1 MKIKRLVRV
10 LVGLIVSIAVLFF
23 ILIKTNFIH
32 FPQEHAPQIDEP
44 LSTIVVSVKDY
55 KVYNLKDVPF
65 RFILANINLVNNKPI
80 EFELSR
86 FMTSEQVRLD
96 KIDSYKSEIS
106 SKGYDLSKQNVTN
119 ILTSNENSVS
129 ATILIPIK
137 NSHLNEVSVYV
148 AGVNPS
154 KLVFNLNWPYGKSSD
169 LGKEVVLSSPVI
181 DNDNPD
187 EVVKEDNGGLDQTIS
202 NSITLSAAVEIEPS
216 LISFVDKNK
225 EAHRVNFK
233 LTSRAFVV
241 NVNVDFA
248 KEVILSAARLNFERT
263 QELVFALGP
272 EYTIDG
278 KQNVLMRPMAQESG
292 YLIFVVDD
300 SNLDPLNQSY
310 KIDVRLSNQVS
321 WIELLIK

>member
-1 MKIKRLVRV
+1 MKIKGLVRV
-10 LVGLIVSIAVLFF
+10 FLGLIVSVSVLFF

-32 FPQEHAPQIDEP
+32 FPKEHAPQIDEP
-44 LSTIVVSVKDY
+44 LSTIIVSVKDY

-137 NSHLNEVSVYV
+137 NSHLNEISVYV

-154 KLVFNLNWPYGKSSD
+154 QLVFDLNWPYGKSSD
-169 LGKEVVLSSPVI
+169 LGKEVVLSSPVVESE
-181 DNDNPD
+181 NPG
-187 EVVKEDNGGLDQTIS
+187 EVVDENVSGPDQTIS
-202 NSITLSAAVEIEPS
+202 NTITLSAAVEIDPS
-216 LISFVDKNK
+216 LISFVDENK

-233 LTSRAFVV
+233 LTSRAYVV
-241 NVNVDFA
+241 TVNVDFA
-248 KEVILSAARLNFERT
+248 KEVVMSAARLNFERT

-278 KQNVLMRPMAQESG
+278 KPNVLMRPMAQDSG
-292 YLIFVVDD
+292 YLIFIIDD
-300 SNLDPLNQSY
+300 SNLNPLNQSY
-310 KIDVRLSNQVS
+310 KIEARMSNQVS